1 MDWDT
6 IELNWERYKNLVR
19 EKWRGIPEAAFQN
32 LGGSRERLIRAIEQA
47 YDYSNEQ
54 ARREVAH
61 WLNEVPKLADEMAEM
76 GARSRSRAAAEIR
89 ALAEGTSTRIE
100 EGRQRFADLR
110 EQASARG
117 EVAVRA
123 SAGTGAGSPGGN
135 AGPCY
140 RCRDAAGPPYDAT
153 QIDPGSNTINQPSSG
168 RGTKRSSPCRLSS
181 IRTFLRP
188 A

>member
-19 EKWRGIPEAAFQN
+19 EKWHKIPEAVFQN

-47 YDYSNEQ
+47 YDHSNEQ
-54 ARREVAH
+54 ARREVDH

-117 EVAVRA
+117 EVAVRQVRGQVQA
-123 SAGTGAGSPGGN
+123 HP
-135 AGPCY
+135 
-140 RCRDAAGPPYDAT
+140 AATLALAIGV
-153 QIDPGSNTINQPSSG
+153 GMLLG
-168 RGTKRSSPCRLSS
+168 HLMMRRR
-181 IRTFLRP
+181 
-188 A
+188 

>member
-19 EKWRGIPEAAFQN
+19 EKWREIPDAVFEN
-32 LGGSRERLIRAIEQA
+32 LDGSRERLIRAIEQA

-54 ARREVAH
+54 AGREVTH
-61 WLNEVPKLADEMAEM
+61 WLSEAQRAGDAMADM

-89 ALAEGTSTRIE
+89 ALAEGTSTRIA

-117 EVAVRA
+117 EVAVRQVRGQVQA
-123 SAGTGAGSPGGN
+123 HP
-135 AGPCY
+135 
-140 RCRDAAGPPYDAT
+140 AATLAIAIGF
-153 QIDPGSNTINQPSSG
+153 GMLLG
-168 RGTKRSSPCRLSS
+168 HLMMRRR
-181 IRTFLRP
+181 
-188 A
+188 

>member
-6 IELNWERYKNLVR
+6 IELNWEKYRNLAR
-19 EKWRGIPEAAFQN
+19 EKWHRIPHADFQSI
-32 LGGSRERLIRAIEQA
+32 GGSRERLIRAVEQA

-61 WLNEVPKLADEMAEM
+61 WISEASQVVDAMAET

-100 EGRQRFADLR
+100 EGRQRFAGLR

-117 EVAVRA
+117 DLAVRQVRGQVRA
-123 SAGTGAGSPGGN
+123 HP
-135 AGPCY
+135 
-140 RCRDAAGPPYDAT
+140 AATLVLAIGFGMLLGHLT
-153 QIDPGSNTINQPSSG
+153 M
-168 RGTKRSSPCRLSS
+168 RRR
-181 IRTFLRP
+181 
-188 A
+188 